1 MLEGGSNGTDWS
13 AYEVID
19 MWLAIGNQETTPHWQ
34 VVTGWRRSYELTSE
48 HLAAVKSYRDNL
60 AEAWPPEKNAAS
72 KAYRERLDKLVD
84 HLQQTYDSAF
94 ANHEAL
100 RDAASALSLSRAKLE
115 PIVNEYL
122 ANESLLQQFAE
133 TPPTS
138 QPGHGKTKAP
148 APKPPVADGRQE
160 ELASQARSIMYS
172 LGNDLTVAQSK
183 LVQPAEYSPA
193 IRRDDQG
200 HDVDGSSNNT
210 PTVPPVVPFDPHSSS
225 SGVSAGSG
233 SAPPTTHPAN
243 AGLGS
248 STAPPTG
255 PRQPGLV
262 LGGTQP
268 PGAPPVPITGI
279 SPTPISSG
287 GGTWPMPGTI
297 SPTLPITGD
306 TAGGVSNRPIGSLG
320 APRGLIGEP
329 LGRVAPLGAGV
340 RAMPPGGIIGG
351 TPGMGLGQPGSGAR
365 PVQRV
370 NPAGGVLEPGGAPTR
385 GGTRSPGGSVGQQ
398 LGAPNGRN
406 GRRDSE
412 DSESW
417 DPDNPWATAEGV
429 APIVLPADE
438 QRIDPGPAIG
448 LG

>member
-133 TPPTS
+133 TPPTL

-183 LVQPAEYSPA
+183 LVQPAAYKPDLSRDKNGHESEDSNYS
-193 IRRDDQG
+193 G
-200 HDVDGSSNNT
+200 
-210 PTVPPVVPFDPHSSS
+210 PTVPAVVPFDPSTS
-225 SGVSAGSG
+225 SGSSVASSPLPPSSAGGSG
-233 SAPPTTHPAN
+233 GT
-243 AGLGS
+243 S
-248 STAPPTG
+248 STVSPGG

-262 LGGTQP
+262 LGGVQQP
-268 PGAPPVPITGI
+268 PAITPQPTTGI
-279 SPTPISSG
+279 SPVPVTG
-287 GGTWPMPGTI
+287 GGAYPTPGVI
-297 SPTLPITGD
+297 SPSPIAPGLRGEIPVRPSTPL
-306 TAGGVSNRPIGSLG
+306 GG
-320 APRGLIGEP
+320 PRGLMGEP
-329 LGRVAPLGAGV
+329 LGRGGAGGM
-340 RAMPPGGIIGG
+340 RAMAPGGVIGG
-351 TPGMGLGQPGSGAR
+351 APGVGLGQPAAGRRSI
-365 PVQRV
+365 QRV
-370 NPAGGVLEPGGAPTR
+370 NPAGGVLEPGGSPAR
-385 GGTRSPGGSVGQQ
+385 GGPRGGSIAPGQPPGGPQ
-398 LGAPNGRN
+398 GRN
-406 GRRDSE
+406 GRRDE
-412 DSESW
+412 SESSAHW
-417 DPDNPWATAEGV
+417 DPDNPWETAEGV

-448 LG
+448 LS